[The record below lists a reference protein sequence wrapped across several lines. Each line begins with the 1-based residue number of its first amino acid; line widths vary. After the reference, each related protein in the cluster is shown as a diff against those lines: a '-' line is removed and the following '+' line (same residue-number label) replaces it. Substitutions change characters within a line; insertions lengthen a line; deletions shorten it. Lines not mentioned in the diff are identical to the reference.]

1 MKPTLLSLPCLI
13 AFSGFFTTALPA
25 LAQDA
30 STGTVVM
37 VAGDPGDFVTQL
49 DVNGRCGSPYF
60 HSQRAN
66 ANFKEMVAVALT
78 AFTTGR
84 RMTFFVTGCAGDRNI
99 TSHGYVTRD

>member
-1 MKPTLLSLPCLI
+1 MKPTAFALACLLTLPATL
-13 AFSGFFTTALPA
+13 SPA

-30 STGTVVM
+30 TTGTVVI

-60 HSQRAN
+60 HSQRSS

-84 RMTFFVTGCAGDRNI
+84 KMTFFVKGCAGDRNI
-99 TSHGYVTRD
+99 TSHGFVSRD